1 MSYDEEYRKFYF
13 GELRRELA
21 DSEPYAGESPESF
34 YYYLRGLIIQLGEYA
49 SPLTRE
55 VIVRTLHQNLGR
67 HVVSFFPPDLQGQV
81 TKFNTKT
88 LDETYLAFKQVTS
101 ASTSPPSIQQE
112 QKIQAAQISVEE
124 QPEENAEEINCQELI
139 NNQEATQTEVE
150 PIFENFWDNC
160 EISIVTVFTPVICL
174 EPYCDTVSELDI
186 EKLESR
192 NCIPF
197 SDSCHSPEIL
207 LNPKI
212 IYESSEPAI
221 NPNDFLTDLKFV
233 PEPKISQKR
242 SIQSSFDEIK
252 SYGIDPLRV
261 PNILQLFY
269 SKKPKNFKLYI
280 LRRKTDVNK
289 NTKFKFHIFALLLA
303 PSKPPKSSCSNNMS
317 NYINSTSASNV
328 DSIHRK
334 LLNGMRLLSFH
345 GAYEFLTHYTKG
357 NFLEQK
363 VFKTQEDTL
372 PVTNLIS
379 NGLKFIRQP

>member
-34 YYYLRGLIIQLGEYA
+34 YYYLRGQIIQLGECA

-67 HVVSFFPPDLQGQV
+67 HFLSFFPPDLQGQV
-81 TKFNTKT
+81 SKFNPKT

-174 EPYCDTVSELDI
+174 EPYCDT
-186 EKLESR
+186 
-192 NCIPF
+192 
-197 SDSCHSPEIL
+197 
-207 LNPKI
+207 
-212 IYESSEPAI
+212 
-221 NPNDFLTDLKFV
+221 
-233 PEPKISQKR
+233 
-242 SIQSSFDEIK
+242 
-252 SYGIDPLRV
+252 
-261 PNILQLFY
+261 
-269 SKKPKNFKLYI
+269 
-280 LRRKTDVNK
+280 
-289 NTKFKFHIFALLLA
+289 
-303 PSKPPKSSCSNNMS
+303 SSCSNNMS
-317 NYINSTSASNV
+317 NYINSTSTSNV

-379 NGLKFIRQP
+379 NGLKFIRKP

>member
-67 HVVSFFPPDLQGQV
+67 HFLSFFPPDLQGQV
-81 TKFNTKT
+81 SKFNPKT

-303 PSKPPKSSCSNNMS
+303 PSKPPK
-317 NYINSTSASNV
+317 
-328 DSIHRK
+328 
-334 LLNGMRLLSFH
+334 
-345 GAYEFLTHYTKG
+345 
-357 NFLEQK
+357 
-363 VFKTQEDTL
+363 
-372 PVTNLIS
+372 
-379 NGLKFIRQP
+379 